1 MNLVWNDVQ
10 LHGVPTFRAV
20 QAVLRR
26 EGIRGLYGGVA
37 AAGLG
42 AGCAAPQLLPMQE
55 QNTPDADVQ
64 KGGEIHTRSEVCL
77 RV

>member
-1 MNLVWNDVQ
+1 MELLRGGVFLQ

-42 AGCAAPQLLPMQE
+42 AGCSPAFVHAHAKTTNLLGSF
-55 QNTPDADVQ
+55 A
-64 KGGEIHTRSEVCL
+64 S
-77 RV
+77 